1 MRIVA
6 SGVSMGKE
14 GLALPESSVAFETG
28 RVTIAVAE
36 TGQRPTVLSLIL
48 SGRMRPA
55 TGAVTIDGEADARAL
70 SDRVALVDAPE
81 VSDPPGDLRFD
92 RAVREELAL
101 SGRSTSRETVRAVVD
116 EAGGTPWLR
125 AAVDEVPAGVRVRVL
140 AELAAF
146 RRGVQGV
153 VLCAPDRHGGDPRE
167 WLEVALD
174 LARRDFAVL
183 VVVGAAAAEIVAPLV
198 PAELLGDPVPDEPDA
213 PDAQGQEEGVLEP
226 ESGSDVLDLVSE
238 PSEEARADTRADAV
252 GDAGPARVQ
261 GELAP
266 AAMVAE
272 HLDAELVESDTPE
285 HTGRAR
291 VETADEDSDSPHP
304 RHAAAAPD
312 AVAAPTASV
321 IEPESKARS

>member
-6 SGVSMGKE
+6 SAVSMGKH
-14 GLALPESSVAFETG
+14 GLALPESNVAFETG

-70 SDRVALVDAPE
+70 SDRVALVDAPD
-81 VSDPPGDLRFD
+81 VSEPPADVRFD
-92 RAVREELAL
+92 RVVREELAF
-101 SGRSTSRETVRAVVD
+101 SGRSASRETARAVID
-116 EAGGTPWLR
+116 EAGGTPWLH

-146 RRGVQGV
+146 RRGIEGV
-153 VLCAPDRHGGDPRE
+153 VLCSPDRHGGDPRE
-167 WLEVALD
+167 WLDVALD

-183 VVVGAAAAEIVAPLV
+183 VVVGAAAAEIVAPLIPV
-198 PAELLGDPVPDEPDA
+198 ELLADGVPEVPSKALEDED
-213 PDAQGQEEGVLEP
+213 EGEAVEAVLEP
-226 ESGSDVLDLVSE
+226 SPQPDVLELVADPAPDGRVDE
-238 PSEEARADTRADAV
+238 P
-252 GDAGPARVQ
+252 GLVQ

-272 HLDAELVESDTPE
+272 HLDADRQRDDAARAGYADSELGALPP
-285 HTGRAR
+285 G
-291 VETADEDSDSPHP
+291 EDDSTSPHP
-304 RHAAAAPD
+304 RHAASAAD
-312 AVAAPTASV
+312 AADAPTASV
-321 IEPESKARS
+321 IEPESKARP

>member
-6 SGVSMGKE
+6 AGVSMGKD

-28 RVTIAVAE
+28 RVTIAIAE

-55 TGAVTIDGEADARAL
+55 TGTVTIDSEADARAL

-101 SGRSTSRETVRAVVD
+101 SGRSTSRETARAVVD
-116 EAGGTPWLR
+116 EAGGTPWLH

-146 RRGVQGV
+146 RRGVEGV
-153 VLCAPDRHGGDPRE
+153 VLCSPDRHGGDPRE

-198 PAELLGDPVPDEPDA
+198 PAEMLAEAVPDA
-213 PDAQGQEEGVLEP
+213 PDGGADGDAVVLEP
-226 ESGSDVLDLVSE
+226 DSDSDSDSDVLELVSGASAAD
-238 PSEEARADTRADAV
+238 PAEE
-252 GDAGPARVQ
+252 PARVQ

-272 HLDAELVESDTPE
+272 HLDAELPEPDASGGSAPGGSASVESDRT
-285 HTGRAR
+285 
-291 VETADEDSDSPHP
+291 EDDSTSLHP
-304 RHAAAAPD
+304 RHAAPAADP
-312 AVAAPTASV
+312 ANAPTASV